1 MLKILDHEGNVING
15 VDISALHH
23 LGMLMYEKM
32 MYIRMA
38 DQKAINLQRT
48 GVIGTYPS
56 TMGQEAIDS
65 VAGFLMTQDD
75 VFVPYYRDQ
84 GILLQRGYEF
94 SDILRYWGGSELASS
109 KANNKDFPICV
120 PIATQYTHAAGCAAS
135 LKMQNTKGMVLVTG
149 GEGSTSKGDFYESL
163 NVASLWNLPVVF
175 LVKNNQWAI
184 STPSTKQTKVKSFA
198 DKALAVGMDNIQVDG
213 NDVFAMAKVL
223 SDSFS
228 NARNGKGPML
238 IEAVTYRLSDHTT
251 ADDATRYRSNDQLK
265 KAWQHEPIK
274 RLRAFL
280 FNQGLLDEEKEKL
293 LVEQLK
299 FKIQHEVEV
308 YESFDVTNPQDVM
321 FDYMY
326 ADNSHLASQKREA
339 TDE

>member
-1 MLKILDHEGNVING
+1 MLKILDHKGNVING
-15 VDISALHH
+15 VDISALHNI
-23 LGMLMYEKM
+23 GMLMYEKM

-65 VAGFLMTQDD
+65 VAGFLMTKDD

-84 GILLQRGYEF
+84 GILLQRGYDF

-109 KANNKDFPICV
+109 NSNNTDFPICV
-120 PIATQYTHAAGCAAS
+120 PIATQYTHAAGAAAS
-135 LKMQNTKGMVLVTG
+135 LKMQGKNGMVLVTG
-149 GEGSTSKGDFYESL
+149 GEGSTSKGDFYESI

-198 DKALAVGMDNIQVDG
+198 DKALAVGMDSVQVDG
-213 NDVFAMAKVL
+213 NDVFAMAKIL
-223 SDSFS
+223 NDAFN
-228 NARNGKGPML
+228 NARSGKGPML

-265 KAWQHEPIK
+265 KAWEHEPIK
-274 RLRAFL
+274 RLRTFL
-280 FNQGLLDEEKEKL
+280 FDKELLDEEKEKL
-293 LVEQLK
+293 LIDHLK
-299 FKIQHEVEV
+299 AKIQQEVEK
-308 YESFDVTNPQDVM
+308 YESTVTENPEDMM

-326 ADNSHLASQKREA
+326 EDNSHLASQKREA